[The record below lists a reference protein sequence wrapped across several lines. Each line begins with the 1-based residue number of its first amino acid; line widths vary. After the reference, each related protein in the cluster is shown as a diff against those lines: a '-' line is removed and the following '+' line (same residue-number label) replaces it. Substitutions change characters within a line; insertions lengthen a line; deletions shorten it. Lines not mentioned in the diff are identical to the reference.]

1 MFSLQSNLANMENIT
16 IIDSNSTSTSSSTQT
31 SVANYD
37 DKNTL
42 TNKNYKE
49 PKITYIIEPSGA
61 KFEDAKR
68 VIAIAYSYENNKNV
82 KYGASIFR
90 KINKTDVCIKSQIR
104 ETAIERFYKYPVC
117 FDLENTSG
125 LDKIKY
131 SEVLNQIRYKM
142 YKFGV
147 KGREII
153 YNSLNNSDEKSQDT
167 SIVTGQESFDSK
179 IHLEPKISYIL
190 EPKDSTWQNAKRIIA
205 IVYSYTNEQISYG
218 ACIFRRTFPNEECI
232 KVQIRE
238 TAKNRFFKYPII
250 LQKNNQNNEKI
261 DVCTVLKTIR
271 KKMYTEGVKQK
282 NLIN

>member
-1 MFSLQSNLANMENIT
+1 MNIQLNLTNMENINMT
-16 IIDSNSTSTSSSTQT
+16 DYDSNFCK
-31 SVANYD
+31 
-37 DKNTL
+37 KNTL
-42 TNKNYKE
+42 TKNQKE

-68 VIAIAYSYENNKNV
+68 VIAIAYSYDNTKNV

-104 ETAIERFYKYPVC
+104 ETAIERFNKYPVC
-117 FDLENTSG
+117 FDLENISES
-125 LDKIKY
+125 DKIKY
-131 SEVLNQIRYKM
+131 SDILKQIRYKM

-153 YNSLNNSDEKSQDT
+153 YNSLNNSEEKSQVT
-167 SIVTGQESFDSK
+167 SDALEQESYNSETY
-179 IHLEPKISYIL
+179 LQPKISYIL
-190 EPKDSTWQNAKRIIA
+190 EPKNSTWQNAKRIIA

-218 ACIFRRTFPNEECI
+218 ACIFRRTYPNEACV

-238 TAKNRFFKYPII
+238 TATDRFFKYPII
-250 LQKNNQNNEKI
+250 LQKNNQNDKTI
-261 DVCTVLKTIR
+261 DVHTVLKTIR

-282 NLIN
+282 NIDYIGK